1 MVVDLE
7 VLRCPECR
15 DRLQARADDLRCEGC
30 GALWPRRDGIPVMYR
45 EPWVRGPDKL
55 LRYFYDGVPRL
66 HDPLVRYGLPLWQ
79 LGGTEADIR
88 RGYLKRLRL
97 SELQAGAEPCRF
109 LEVSVG
115 SGASVELV
123 RRAAV
128 NTPDMAYWGLDL
140 SWGMM
145 DLARKRVAKARQQ
158 PVHWVQGDAHAL
170 PFADGLFDRVLHV
183 GGIGGFRDPAK
194 ALAEMCRVAK
204 PGAPIVVVDE
214 QLDPH
219 RRNGLWPRLWF
230 RAVTFYDDRPHCPT
244 EALPPGVTDVVE
256 EQLSRFYYGLSFRA
270 PAE

>member
-1 MVVDLE
+1 MNTE

-15 DRLQARADDLRCEGC
+15 GKLAPRATTLLCTGC
-30 GALWPRRDGIPVMYR
+30 NAGWPLRDGIPVLYR
-45 EPWVRGPDKL
+45 EPWVQGPDKL

-79 LGGTEADIR
+79 VGGTEAEIR
-88 RGYLKRLRL
+88 QGYLRRLRL
-97 SELQAGAEPCRF
+97 DELRPDTSPVRF

-115 SGASVELV
+115 SGASIELV
-123 RRAAV
+123 RDGAAAV
-128 NTPDMAYWGLDL
+128 PHMEYWGFDL

-145 DLARKRVAKARQQ
+145 KLARERIQKAHQP

-214 QLDPH
+214 QLDPNRH
-219 RRNGLWPRLWF
+219 NGLWPRLWF

-244 EALPPGVTDVVE
+244 EALPPGVTEVVE

-270 PAE
+270 PAGPR

>member
-1 MVVDLE
+1 MNSE
-7 VLRCPECR
+7 VLRCPECHAV
-15 DRLQARADDLRCEGC
+15 LAKRATTLLCSGC
-30 GALWPRRDGIPVMYR
+30 GAHWPLREGIPVLYR
-45 EPWVRGPDKL
+45 EPWVQGPDKL

-79 LGGTEADIR
+79 VGGTEADIR
-88 RGYLKRLRL
+88 AGYLKRLRL
-97 SELQAGAEPCRF
+97 SELAPTDAPRRF

-115 SGASVELV
+115 SGASIELV
-123 RRAAV
+123 RREAYAV
-128 NTPDMAYWGLDL
+128 PDMEYWGFDL

-145 DLARKRVAKARQQ
+145 NLARKRVEKTQQ
-158 PVHWVQGDAHAL
+158 PPVSWVQGDAHAL
-170 PFADGLFDRVLHV
+170 PFADHVFDRVLHV

-219 RRNGLWPRLWF
+219 RKNGLWPRLWF

-270 PAE
+270 PT

>member
-1 MVVDLE
+1 MNLE
-7 VLRCPECR
+7 VLRCPDCHGPFVP
-15 DRLQARADDLRCEGC
+15 RATVLLCTVCNAEWSLRE
-30 GALWPRRDGIPVMYR
+30 GIPVLYR
-45 EPWVRGPDKL
+45 EPWVQGPDKL

-66 HDPLVRYGLPLWQ
+66 HDPLVRYGLPIWQ
-79 LGGTEADIR
+79 LGGTEADAR
-88 RGYLKRLRL
+88 RRYMKHLRL
-97 SELQAGAEPCRF
+97 EELQPGPEPVRF

-115 SGASVELV
+115 SGASIGLV
-123 RRAAV
+123 RQAASAV
-128 NTPDMAYWGLDL
+128 PDMAYWGLDL

-145 DLARKRVAKARQQ
+145 NLARARIRKTRQ
-158 PVHWVQGDAHAL
+158 PAVEWVQGDAHAL
-170 PFADGLFDRVLHV
+170 PFADGVFDRVLHV

-219 RRNGLWPRLWF
+219 RKNGLWPTLWF

-256 EQLSRFYYGLSFRA
+256 EQVSRFYYCLSFRA
-270 PAE
+270 PAKT